1 MVMVCMMMIGRRRQF
16 NRRKFHRFG
25 GPLDQF
31 VYMGHPRPLFHLFSS
46 LFKQALQFIQQI
58 YVKNVLT
65 IEYTA
70 RGFEPKTFVAR
81 VSFPLINFLWGKNN
95 LNSARVFRSIDRK
108 RNPNFYKLPSPRK
121 SFIKKSFFPTN
132 FTNFRS
138 TYLLCPSSIHDFLIS
153 T

>member
-70 RGFEPKTFVAR
+70 RGFEPKSFVAR
-81 VSFPLINFLWGKNN
+81 KIN